1 VAEQRKQY
9 GVLLPHFGAHAS
21 RERIVESA
29 RRIEAYGFDS
39 VWVRDHLVF
48 HPHHSENPDRTF
60 IDPFVVLSAVAVV
73 TDRLVLAAGAFI
85 PHRHPVHTA
94 LLFGS
99 LDLLAGPNR
108 ILAGWGLGSF
118 DHEFQ
123 AAGMAGWN
131 RREVLQEQVE
141 IWRQLWTGG
150 EVSHEGQ
157 YYSFERVE
165 IQPVPAGGSVPIWY
179 CGSSPAAVR
188 RAVEYCD
195 GWIPARMPRRDYRKR
210 MQRMRQLAE
219 QAGKPIP
226 QAGTIPYLSPGRS
239 MEEALRAVN
248 VPATLAEASQ
258 RYRLPNSGRLQTI
271 DDLDGA
277 TIVGPP
283 EKIIEE
289 VREHQAAGGLHF
301 VFDMRLRFDDWE
313 DCLQL
318 IGEEVLPQLK
328 RGD

>member
-1 VAEQRKQY
+1 VVEQRKQY
-9 GVLLPHFGAHAS
+9 GVLLPHFGEHAS
-21 RERIVESA
+21 RERIVDSA

-48 HPHHSENPDRTF
+48 QPHHSENSDRTF
-60 IDPFVVLSAVAVV
+60 LDPFVVLSAVAVV
-73 TDRLVLAAGAFI
+73 TERLILAAGSFI
-85 PHRHPVHTA
+85 PHRNPVHTA

-123 AAGMAGWN
+123 AAGMAGWD
-131 RREVLQEQVE
+131 RREILREQVE
-141 IWRQLWTGG
+141 IMRQLWTGR

-157 YYSFERVE
+157 YYRFERVQ
-165 IQPVPAGGSVPIWY
+165 IQPVPTGGSVPIWY

-210 MQRMRQLAE
+210 MERMRELAE
-219 QAGKPIP
+219 QAGKPVP
-226 QAGTIPYLSPGRS
+226 RAGTIPYLSPGRS
-239 MEEALRAVN
+239 MEEAVRAVN
-248 VPATLAEASQ
+248 VPATLDEANR
-258 RYRLPNSGRLQTI
+258 RYSLPNSTRLQTI

-289 VREHQAAGGLHF
+289 VRKHQAVGGLHF

-313 DCLQL
+313 ECLQL
-318 IGEEVLPQLK
+318 IGEEVLPELR